1 MYATRRPET
10 GENTIKVA
18 CPKPRNKQL
27 NDALLSRRGG
37 RMKTKKDQPRSKE
50 KQELRRSIDAES

>member
-1 MYATRRPET
+1 MYATRRSET
-10 GENTIKVA
+10 NENIIKVA

-37 RMKTKKDQPRSKE
+37 RMKSQKDQLRSKE
-50 KQELRRSIDAES
+50 KQELRRLVDAEN